1 MLIFSR
7 ELIIYFK
14 KSAKRCAFKD
24 LDVIGIVVNGL
35 YKKLMD
41 DVKKICEDHLDEL
54 YDVIY
59 IKLAIIIC
67 NI

>member
-1 MLIFSR
+1 MSNTNLIYTMLIFSR

-24 LDVIGIVVNGL
+24 LDVIGIVVNAL

-54 YDVIY
+54 YDV
-59 IKLAIIIC
+59 
-67 NI
+67 N